1 MAISRSYSIF
11 GSLGVELDIS
21 RLKDFERAAL
31 TKIIALHK
39 QHRQLLH
46 SGNTVRFDRAT
57 KTQISHGVYAL
68 DLSEAIVSFAQLPND
83 DLAFTDLE
91 SEPLRMPGLLAE
103 RKYQISVINLADSD
117 LQSAVDLT
125 SVSTFTANGK
135 PVEYSGEQLANE
147 GLPMPVLIPESA
159 ILLHLKCV

>member
-1 MAISRSYSIF
+1 
-11 GSLGVELDIS
+11 
-21 RLKDFERAAL
+21 
-31 TKIIALHK
+31 
-39 QHRQLLH
+39 LLH

-83 DLAFTDLE
+83 DLKLTDLE

-117 LQSAVDLT
+117 SQSVGDLT
-125 SVSTFTANGK
+125 SVSTFIANGN
-135 PVEYSGEQLANE
+135 PLEYSGEQLANE